1 MIVILQSCGSHSH
14 LSFSSLDMC
23 VYSRREMT
31 VPIIISSTTTATGR
45 AMASIL
51 MVAFPVSASG
61 SVRTEKEQMHMRSN
75 V

>member
-1 MIVILQSCGSHSH
+1 
-14 LSFSSLDMC
+14 
-23 VYSRREMT
+23 MT

-61 SVRTEKEQMHMRSN
+61 SVRTEKEPMHN
-75 V
+75 NYVWQVNA